1 MTAMAVNA
9 PADRRFRRKEVR
21 PARNRRASDRRRW
34 RMLLGLVVL
43 AIAGYAGQL
52 AVRVV
57 LSAPAFQVTRIT
69 VRGNQRLATG
79 EVLALLDGL
88 KGESIVLADLNSWR
102 RRLLGS
108 PWVADAAFRRVLPST
123 IEVYISERRP
133 MALGRLHGALYL
145 VDERGTIIDD
155 YGPNYVEFDLPIV
168 DGLAVGNSEAGLTVD
183 QARADLAAR
192 LIDELRPR
200 KDLLRR
206 VSQIDVRDARDA
218 VVLLDGDAALLH
230 VGDTQFLARLQ
241 SYTELAPE
249 LRRQVAAAIDYVD
262 LRFDERMYVRPS
274 TPRGVAPAAA
284 GRAGQ

>member
-34 RMLLGLVVL
+34 RLLLGLVVL

-52 AVRVV
+52 AVRLV

-88 KGESIVLADLNSWR
+88 KGESIVLADLNLWR

-133 MALGRLHGALYL
+133 MALGRLHGELYL

-168 DGLAVGNSEAGLTVD
+168 DGLAVGNSEAGLVVD
-183 QARADLAAR
+183 EARADLAAR
-192 LIDELRPR
+192 LIDALRPR

-230 VGDTQFLARLQ
+230 VGDTRFLARLQ

-249 LRRQVAAAIDYVD
+249 LRRQVAAIDYVD

-274 TPRGVAPAAA
+274 TTRGVAPAAA

>member
-1 MTAMAVNA
+1 MAVHA

-34 RMLLGLVVL
+34 RTLLGLVVL

-52 AVRVV
+52 AVRLV
-57 LSAPAFQVTRIT
+57 LSASAFQVIRIT
-69 VRGNQRLATG
+69 VRGNDRLATG

-88 KGESIVLADLNSWR
+88 KGESIVLADLASWR
-102 RRLLGS
+102 RRLLAS
-108 PWVADAAFRRVLPST
+108 PWVAEAAFRRELPST

-133 MALGRLHGALYL
+133 MALGRLRGELYL

-168 DGLAVGNSEAGLTVD
+168 DGLAVGNSEAGLAVD
-183 QARADLAAR
+183 EARADLAAR
-192 LIDELRPR
+192 LIDALRPH

-218 VVLLDGDAALLH
+218 VVLLDGDSALLH
-230 VGDTQFLARLQ
+230 VGETQFLARLQ
-241 SYTELAPE
+241 AYTELAPE
-249 LRRQVAAAIDYVD
+249 LRRRVDAIDYVD

-274 TPRGVAPAAA
+274 TTRGVAPAAA